1 MLGCVHYLLLAIR
14 RSTKLAYDLIWYE
27 SMYWYSEF
35 LQYNIRRSLIVNSVW
50 CFRIIY
56 DLMLMPSL
64 PKFIILELYIRLQF
78 GFNRKTNMTIYTKLN
93 WYLTIKYRTSRASTT
108 HLMLWCIW
116 LTTLWFILAH
126 VQIIIQTMTEQKRH
140 VMLLFNVDV
149 GLCTYVH

>member
-1 MLGCVHYLLLAIR
+1 MPQLY
-14 RSTKLAYDLIWYE
+14 TKLAYDLIWYE

-35 LQYNIRRSLIVNSVW
+35 LQYNIPRSLIVNSVW
-50 CFRIIY
+50 YFRIIY
-56 DLMLMPSL
+56 DLLLMPSL

-116 LTTLWFILAH
+116 LTTLWLFWH
-126 VQIIIQTMTEQKRH
+126 TCR
-140 VMLLFNVDV
+140 LLFKRWPSKN
-149 GLCTYVH
+149 GTLCCYLM